1 VLSGDES
8 PSLHPL
14 RWREGFGTL
23 GMIDLAALERWF
35 AKRQWTVFDF
45 QRSAWAAYARG
56 ESGLIHAPT
65 GTGKTLAAWLGALM
79 QAQSA
84 DEPIRVLWITPM
96 RALAADTAEGL
107 QRAADELG
115 VPWKVEV
122 RTGDTGSAARARQR
136 KRLPQALVTTPESAS
151 LLLSYADLIPQFAG
165 LRAVI
170 VDEWHELLG
179 SKRGVQTELVVS
191 RLRALA
197 PGLRVWGLS
206 ATLGNLDQAR
216 AALLGPLQSGLLLGG
231 DLLKTLV
238 IDTLIPE
245 AVDTFPWAGHMG
257 LQLLPRVAE
266 AIDTAQSTLVF
277 TNTRAQAE
285 RWFEHLQMIRPG
297 LPLALHHGSM
307 DAQLRAAAEAGLREG
322 SLRAVVATSSLDLGV
337 DFTPVDQVIQIGG
350 PKGVARL
357 LQRAGRSGHRPG
369 AVTRVLCVPTHALEL
384 AEFAAARVALA
395 AGRIESRI
403 PLTNSLDVL
412 AQHLVTLALTAS
424 LSADDIRREIA
435 TTHAYAGLP
444 EAEWQWVLD
453 FVMRGGALHAYPQ
466 FRKVVERDDGV
477 LSVAD
482 ATVARRHRM
491 SVGTITADSMMRVQF
506 QNGPALGSVEESFI
520 ARLKPGES
528 FLFAGRK
535 LTLKRVRDMT
545 ALVSSGG
552 KGQTIPRWAGGKM
565 PLSSTLAATLVELFA
580 SVDKPRHSG
589 TEPAPGSN
597 EDGNPVLPSVQS
609 PELEALKP
617 LLEIQRR
624 WSQLPAPGRLV
635 IERASSREGQHLFV
649 FPFAGRHVHE
659 GLSALLAYRLG
670 KLTPIT
676 ATLTP
681 NDYGFELLAPKL
693 PPLDVMQL
701 KALLSPTD
709 LDLDLPASLNAA
721 EMAKRR
727 FREIARVAGLVFE
740 GYPGAGKTVKQVQV
754 SSGLLYDV
762 LAKYDADNRLT
773 RQALAEVL
781 EQQLDYRRLR
791 QVVDQIA
798 ECDLLLVDTP
808 RFTPFAFPLWAE
820 RIGNRMSNEDW
831 RERVLRMVKT
841 LETAAC

>member
-1 VLSGDES
+1 MTAAKGARKPRSGVSQVIPIKPLTLSAIE
-8 PSLHPL
+8 
-14 RWREGFGTL
+14 
-23 GMIDLAALERWF
+23 AWF
-35 AKRQWTVFDF
+35 KRRQWTVFDF
-45 QRSAWAAYARG
+45 QRAAWAAFAAG

-96 RALAADTAEGL
+96 RALAADTADGL

-115 VPWKVEV
+115 VPWRVEV
-122 RTGDTGSAARARQR
+122 RTGDTGSAARTRQR

-151 LLLSYADLIPQFAG
+151 LLLSYADLIPQFSG
-165 LRAVI
+165 LHAVI

-197 PGLRVWGLS
+197 SGLRVWGLS
-206 ATLGNLDQAR
+206 ATLGNLQEAR
-216 AALLGPLQSGLLLGG
+216 DALLGPGAAGRLLGG
-231 DLLKTLV
+231 DLPKNLV
-238 IDTLIPE
+238 IETLIPE

-257 LQLLPRVAE
+257 LQLLPRVAD
-266 AIDTAQSTLVF
+266 AIDAAQSTLIF

-285 RWFEHLQMIRPG
+285 RWFEHLQMIRPQ

-307 DAQLRAAAEAGLREG
+307 DAQLRAAAEAGLRDG

-369 AVTRVLCVPTHALEL
+369 AVSRVLCVPTHALEL
-384 AEFAAARVALA
+384 AEFAAARAALA
-395 AGRIESRI
+395 AGRIESRM
-403 PLTNSLDVL
+403 PLVNSLDVL
-412 AQHLVTLALTAS
+412 AQHVVTLALTAS
-424 LSADDIRREIA
+424 VTAAELRDEIA
-435 TTHAYAGLP
+435 KTHAYATLP
-444 EAEWQWVLD
+444 DAEWQWVLD

-466 FRKVVERDDGV
+466 FRKVVERSDGV
-477 LSVAD
+477 LIVDD

-506 QNGPALGSVEESFI
+506 QNGPSLGSVEESFI

-565 PLSSTLAATLVELFA
+565 PLSSTLAATLVKLFA
-580 SVDKPRHSG
+580 STEKSRHSRDG
-589 TEPAPGSN
+589 
-597 EDGNPVLPSVQS
+597 GNPVLQSVQS

-617 LLEIQRR
+617 LLDIQQR
-624 WSQLPAPGRLV
+624 WSHLPAPGRLV
-635 IERASSREGQHLFV
+635 IERASSREGEHLFV

-659 GLSALLAYRLG
+659 GLSALLAYRLSQ
-670 KLTPIT
+670 LTPIT

-681 NDYGFELLAPKL
+681 NDYGFELLVPKL
-693 PPLDVMQL
+693 PPMDAAQL
-701 KALLSPTD
+701 KALLSPVD

-781 EQQLDYRRLR
+781 EQQLDYRRLHR
-791 QVVDQIA
+791 VVDHIA
-798 ECDLLLVDTP
+798 ECEVILVDTP

-831 RERVLRMVKT
+831 RDRVLRMVQT
-841 LETAAC
+841 LESAAK

>member
-1 VLSGDES
+1 VTAAKGARKPRSGVSQVIPIKPLTLSAIE
-8 PSLHPL
+8 
-14 RWREGFGTL
+14 
-23 GMIDLAALERWF
+23 AWF
-35 AKRQWTVFDF
+35 KRRQWTVFDF
-45 QRSAWAAYARG
+45 QRAAWAAFAAG

-96 RALAADTAEGL
+96 RALAADTADGL

-115 VPWKVEV
+115 VPWRVEV
-122 RTGDTGSAARARQR
+122 RTGDTGSAARTRQR

-151 LLLSYADLIPQFAG
+151 LLLSYADLIPQFSG
-165 LRAVI
+165 LHAVI

-197 PGLRVWGLS
+197 SGLRVWGLS
-206 ATLGNLDQAR
+206 ATLGNLQEAR
-216 AALLGPLQSGLLLGG
+216 DALLGPGAAGRLLGG
-231 DLLKTLV
+231 DLPKNLV
-238 IDTLIPE
+238 IETLIPE

-257 LQLLPRVAE
+257 LQLLPRVAD
-266 AIDTAQSTLVF
+266 AIDAAQSTLIF

-285 RWFEHLQMIRPG
+285 RWFEHLQMIRPQ

-307 DAQLRAAAEAGLREG
+307 DAQLRAAAEAGLRDG

-369 AVTRVLCVPTHALEL
+369 AVSRVLCVPTHALEL
-384 AEFAAARVALA
+384 AEFAAARAALA
-395 AGRIESRI
+395 AGRIESRM
-403 PLTNSLDVL
+403 PLVNSLDVL
-412 AQHLVTLALTAS
+412 AQHVVTLALTAS
-424 LSADDIRREIA
+424 VTAAELRDEIA
-435 TTHAYAGLP
+435 KTHAYATLP
-444 EAEWQWVLD
+444 DAEWQWVLD

-466 FRKVVERDDGV
+466 FRKVVERSDGV
-477 LSVAD
+477 LIVDD

-506 QNGPALGSVEESFI
+506 QNGPSLGSVEESFI

-565 PLSSTLAATLVELFA
+565 PLSSTLAATLVKLFA
-580 SVDKPRHSG
+580 STEKSRHSRDG
-589 TEPAPGSN
+589 
-597 EDGNPVLPSVQS
+597 GNPVLQSVQS

-617 LLEIQRR
+617 LLDIQQR
-624 WSQLPAPGRLV
+624 WSHLPAPGRLV
-635 IERASSREGQHLFV
+635 IERASSREGEHLFV

-659 GLSALLAYRLG
+659 GLSALLAYRLSQ
-670 KLTPIT
+670 LTPIT

-681 NDYGFELLAPKL
+681 NDYGFELLVPKL
-693 PPLDVMQL
+693 PPMDAAQL
-701 KALLSPTD
+701 KALLSPVD

-781 EQQLDYRRLR
+781 EQQLDYRRLHR
-791 QVVDQIA
+791 VVDHIA
-798 ECDLLLVDTP
+798 ECEVILVDTP

-831 RERVLRMVKT
+831 RDRVLRMVQT
-841 LETAAC
+841 LESAAK

>member
-1 VLSGDES
+1 
-8 PSLHPL
+8 
-14 RWREGFGTL
+14 
-23 GMIDLAALERWF
+23 
-35 AKRQWTVFDF
+35 
-45 QRSAWAAYARG
+45 
-56 ESGLIHAPT
+56 
-65 GTGKTLAAWLGALM
+65 
-79 QAQSA
+79 
-84 DEPIRVLWITPM
+84 
-96 RALAADTAEGL
+96 
-107 QRAADELG
+107 
-115 VPWKVEV
+115 
-122 RTGDTGSAARARQR
+122 
-136 KRLPQALVTTPESAS
+136 
-151 LLLSYADLIPQFAG
+151 
-165 LRAVI
+165 
-170 VDEWHELLG
+170 
-179 SKRGVQTELVVS
+179 
-191 RLRALA
+191 
-197 PGLRVWGLS
+197 
-206 ATLGNLDQAR
+206 
-216 AALLGPLQSGLLLGG
+216 
-231 DLLKTLV
+231 V

-266 AIDTAQSTLVF
+266 AIDIAQSTLLF

-307 DAQLRAAAEAGLREG
+307 DSQLRAAAEAGLRDG

-337 DFTPVDQVIQIGG
+337 DFAPVDQVIQIGG

-369 AVTRVLCVPTHALEL
+369 AVSRVLCVPTHALEL

-403 PLTNSLDVL
+403 PLINSLDVL

-444 EAEWQWVLD
+444 DAEWQWVLD

-580 SVDKPRHSG
+580 SLEKPCHSRDG
-589 TEPAPGSN
+589 
-597 EDGNPVLPSVQS
+597 GNPVLRSAPS

-617 LLEIQRR
+617 LLDIQQR
-624 WSQLPAPGRLV
+624 WSHLPAPGRLV
-635 IERASSREGQHLFV
+635 IERATSREGEHLFV

-681 NDYGFELLAPKL
+681 NDYGFELLVSKL
-693 PPLDVMQL
+693 PPLDAVQL
-701 KALLSPTD
+701 KALLSPVD

-798 ECDLLLVDTP
+798 ECDVLLVDTP

-841 LETAAC
+841 LETAAG